1 MGTLRTRLEMLKQM
15 RWREAHEATGAEN
28 NLATDRLIR
37 LHGAIVAIEATLV
50 EGAPVGVSDL
60 DIDGE
65 GLTAVGMSVAQA
77 NSDAY
82 ARSKAQRTDDGS

>member
-1 MGTLRTRLEMLKQM
+1 MLKQM
-15 RWREAHEATGAEN
+15 RWREAHNANGAEQDA
-28 NLATDRLIR
+28 ATDRLIR
-37 LHGAIVAIEATLV
+37 LHGAIVAIEATLT

-65 GLTAVGMSVAQA
+65 GLTAVGRSVAQA

-82 ARSKAQRTDDGS
+82 ARYQALDRDEGS